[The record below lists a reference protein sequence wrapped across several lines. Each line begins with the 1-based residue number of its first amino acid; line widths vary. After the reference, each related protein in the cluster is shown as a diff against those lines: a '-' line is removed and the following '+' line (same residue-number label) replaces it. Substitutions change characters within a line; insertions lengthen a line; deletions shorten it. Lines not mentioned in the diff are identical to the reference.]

1 MIQIYS
7 KHKIMDPL
15 FESANKFYVKRE
27 YLYFTTSG
35 LNKYFGKIQVF
46 LGKF

>member
-1 MIQIYS
+1 
-7 KHKIMDPL
+7 MDPL